1 MKQVAGILAGCGFL
15 DGAEIQ
21 EVVLCQLALER
32 RGVALQWFAP
42 DMAQH
47 HVVDHLSGHEM
58 PGATRNVL
66 QESARIVRGAV
77 KPLSELD
84 PAQMDGLLVPGGYG
98 AAKNLC
104 SWAFQGGDMVVLPQL
119 EEILLQGQAL
129 RRPMAFVCIAPVIA
143 AKVLGRTGTRPQLST
158 GESREVAEV
167 FSRWGA
173 VHVDCAADEICVDG
187 SNLLVSTPAW
197 NAAKSIAQ
205 VAVGIDKLGERL
217 ARMI

>member
-1 MKQVAGILAGCGFL
+1 MKKVAGILAGCGFL

-42 DMAQH
+42 DMDQH
-47 HVVDHLSGHEM
+47 HVVDHLRGRDV
-58 PGATRNVL
+58 PGTTRNVL
-66 QESARIVRGAV
+66 EESARMVRGAV
-77 KPLSELD
+77 KPLAELD
-84 PAQMDGLLVPGGYG
+84 PAQVDGLLMPGGFG
-98 AAKNLC
+98 VAKHLC
-104 SWAFQGGDMVVLPQL
+104 TWAFKGGDMDVLPVL

-143 AKVLGRTGTRPQLST
+143 AKVLGRAGTRPQLST
-158 GESREVAEV
+158 GESREVAEA
-167 FSRWGA
+167 FFHWGA

-187 SNLLVSTPAW
+187 ANLLVSTPAW
-197 NAAKSIAQ
+197 NAAKGIAQ

-217 ARMI
+217 SRMI

>member
-42 DMAQH
+42 DMPQH
-47 HVVDHLSGHEM
+47 HVVDHRSGKEVA
-58 PGATRNVL
+58 GASRNVL
-66 QESARIVRGAV
+66 EESARVVRGAV
-77 KPLSELD
+77 KPLDGLD
-84 PAQMDGLLVPGGYG
+84 PARHDGLILPGGFG

-104 SWAFQGGDMVVLPQL
+104 SWAFQGENMQVLPQV
-119 EEILLQGQAL
+119 EEILLQFQAL

-143 AKVLGRTGTRPQLST
+143 AKVLGRAGARPQLTT
-158 GESREVAEV
+158 GESREVAEA
-167 FSRWGA
+167 FFHWGA

-197 NAAKSIAQ
+197 NAARGIAQ
-205 VAVGIDKLGERL
+205 VASGIDKLGERL
-217 ARMI
+217 ARMV